1 MNTCIAKRSLLVFVL
16 WLACAGNLSAAYQQQ
31 VTVTK
36 PDSIDK
42 ANQDCVVLLHGLA
55 RSASSMSKLG
65 EALGSQRF
73 IVVNIDYPS
82 RQYPIDV
89 LAENTVPA
97 GVQTCISAGATRV
110 NFVTHSLGGIL
121 LRAYTQH
128 TSIDS
133 LHRVV
138 MLGPPNNG
146 SEVVDSMKEIPG
158 FLWLNGPA
166 GQQLGTGNSG
176 VPASLGEARF
186 DLAVIAGT
194 STINPILSSYL
205 PDPDDGKVSVAST
218 KLGNMCAHIQMAVAH
233 PFLMKDDEV
242 IEETVSYLLTGRFVS
257 SKANYPACSFR

>member
-1 MNTCIAKRSLLVFVL
+1 MNINIFKRYAWVVVL
-16 WLACAGNLSAAYQQQ
+16 WLGCTGIVSAAYQQQ

-36 PDSIDK
+36 PDTIDN

-55 RSASSMSKLG
+55 RSASSMSKMAEVLV
-65 EALGSQRF
+65 SHRF

-82 RQYPIDV
+82 RQYPIEV

-97 GVQTCISAGATRV
+97 GVQTCKSAGATRV

-121 LRAYTQH
+121 LRAFVRH
-128 TSIDS
+128 TPIDS

-166 GQQLGTGNSG
+166 GQQLGTGMG
-176 VPASLGEARF
+176 GLPASLGEASF
-186 DLAVIAGT
+186 ELAIIAGT
-194 STINPILSSYL
+194 STINPILSTYL

-218 KLGNMCAHIQMAVAH
+218 KVDNMCAHVQMAVSH
-233 PFLMKDDEV
+233 PFLMKDETV
-242 IEETVSYLLTGRFVS
+242 IEETVNYLLAGRFASVN
-257 SKANYPACSFR
+257 ADYPACTFR